1 MTRGE
6 STAVVT
12 SPRRRIV
19 LMRHG
24 AVDYFPEHGAP
35 AAPDTVALSA
45 TGRAQADAAGALFA
59 AEGTRFDLAI
69 TSDLPRT
76 AQTAARVL
84 ATAGQQPRT
93 EAVPALR
100 EIRGGPLSDIAP
112 QQIEATFTGAF
123 AAGTDLE
130 SRRFLGGES
139 IGQML
144 DRVLPAFEALL
155 ARRDWQCLLLVLH
168 GAVNR
173 AILSRAL
180 TGGRAF
186 LGSIEQSPACINL
199 LDVGRRSIIVRSINL
214 APTQWL
220 HEGERSTTM
229 ETLLAQY
236 RRFRDAQ
243 PGTTPSPAA

>member
-1 MTRGE
+1 MSMTTP
-6 STAVVT
+6 STN
-12 SPRRRIV
+12 PRRRIV

-24 AVDYFPEHGAP
+24 SVDYFPEGGAP
-35 AAPDTVALSA
+35 VPADTVPLSPG
-45 TGRAQADAAGALFA
+45 GRAQADAAGALFA
-59 AEGTRFDLAI
+59 SQGTRFDLAV

-76 AQTAARVL
+76 VETAARVL
-84 ATAGQQPRT
+84 AAASQQPRI

-100 EIRGGPLSDIAP
+100 EIRGGRLSDIPAA
-112 QQIEATFTGAF
+112 QIEAAFTGAF
-123 AAGTDLE
+123 AAGDDLE
-130 SRRFLGGES
+130 SRPFLGGES
-139 IGQML
+139 VGQLL

-186 LGSIEQSPACINL
+186 LGTIEQAPACINL
-199 LDVGRRSIIVRSINL
+199 LDVGRRSIIVRGTNL

-220 HEGERSTTM
+220 HEGDRSTTM
-229 ETLLAQY
+229 EALLAQY
-236 RRFRDAQ
+236 RRHCDAQ
-243 PGTTPSPAA
+243 AGAAGAAPR